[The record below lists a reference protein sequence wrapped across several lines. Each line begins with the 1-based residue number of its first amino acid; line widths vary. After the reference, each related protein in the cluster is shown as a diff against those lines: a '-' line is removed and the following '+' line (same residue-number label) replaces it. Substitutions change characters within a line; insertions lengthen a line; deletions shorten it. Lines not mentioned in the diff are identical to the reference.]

1 MKENLLF
8 LAIASAVAVSL
19 NLLVLKLFK
28 QKSVYRSEHSLVGI
42 VCLMLVFS
50 TLLLAEEGPKE
61 ASLVGTF
68 LLCLIPCYL
77 GTVFPDLDIKYL
89 GIGAHRNAF
98 FHSGIFFFIPFF
110 FARRLDIFILTIF
123 TAGFGIGVGSHLL
136 WDLFDR
142 ANIRG
147 ISSREFIR
155 LWLGVNGLLC
165 LFLAWM
171 PLIVLI
177 EGPASR

>member
-1 MKENLLF
+1 MKENLLL
-8 LAIASAVAVSL
+8 LAIAAAVAVGL

-50 TLLLAEEGPKE
+50 TLLLGEGTKEGP
-61 ASLVGTF
+61 LIGTF
-68 LLCLIPCYL
+68 LLSLIPCYL

-89 GIGAHRNAF
+89 GIGSHRNAF
-98 FHSGIFFFIPFF
+98 FHSGILFFLLFF
-110 FARRLDIFILTIF
+110 LAMRIDIFIFTIF
-123 TAGFGIGVGSHLL
+123 TTGFGIGVGSHLL

-142 ANIRG
+142 ANIRR
-147 ISSREFIR
+147 ISSRELGR

>member
-1 MKENLLF
+1 MKENLLL
-8 LAIASAVAVSL
+8 LAIVAAVAVSL

-42 VCLMLVFS
+42 ICLMLVFS
-50 TLLLAEEGPKE
+50 TLLLGEGTKE
-61 ASLVGTF
+61 APLIGTF
-68 LLCLIPCYL
+68 LLSLIPCYL

-89 GIGAHRNAF
+89 GIGSHRNVF
-98 FHSGIFFFIPFF
+98 FHSGILFFLLFF
-110 FARRLDIFILTIF
+110 LARRIDIFIFTIF
-123 TAGFGIGVGSHLL
+123 ITGFGIGVGSHLL

-147 ISSREFIR
+147 ISSRGWSRF
-155 LWLGVNGLLC
+155 WLGSNGLLC

-171 PLIVLI
+171 PLVVLI
-177 EGPASR
+177 EGPVSR

>member
-1 MKENLLF
+1 MKESLLL
-8 LAIASAVAVSL
+8 LAIAASVAVSL

-50 TLLLAEEGPKE
+50 TFLLGEGPKE
-61 ASLVGTF
+61 ASLISTF
-68 LLCLIPCYL
+68 LLCVIPCYL

-98 FHSGIFFFIPFF
+98 FHSGTLFFVLLFV
-110 FARRLDIFILTIF
+110 AKKLDIFIF
-123 TAGFGIGVGSHLL
+123 TVFIAGFGIGVGSHLL

-147 ISSREFIR
+147 ISSRGWSRF
-155 LWLGVNGLLC
+155 WLGINGLLC
-165 LFLAWM
+165 MFLAWM
-171 PLIVLI
+171 PLLVLI

>member
-1 MKENLLF
+1 MKENLFF
-8 LAIASAVAVSL
+8 LAIAASVAVSL
-19 NLLVLKLFK
+19 NMLVLKLFK

-50 TLLLAEEGPKE
+50 TLLLAEEGPEE

-68 LLCLIPCYL
+68 LLSLIPCYL

-98 FHSGIFFFIPFF
+98 FHSGTLFFILFFLAKKLDFFIP
-110 FARRLDIFILTIF
+110 TIF

-147 ISSREFIR
+147 ISSRELSR

-177 EGPASR
+177 EGPVSR

>member
-1 MKENLLF
+1 MKENLL
-8 LAIASAVAVSL
+8 LLGIVASVAVSL

-42 VCLMLVFS
+42 VTLMLVFS
-50 TLLLAEEGPKE
+50 TFLFGEGPKE
-61 ASLVGTF
+61 ASLIGTF

-89 GIGAHRNAF
+89 GIGAHRNAL
-98 FHSGIFFFIPFF
+98 FHSGILFVVLFFI
-110 FARRLDIFILTIF
+110 AKMLDIFLF
-123 TAGFGIGVGSHLL
+123 TVFIAGFGIGVASHLL

-147 ISSREFIR
+147 IPSRGWSRF
-155 LWLGVNGLLC
+155 WLGSNGVLC
-165 LFLAWM
+165 LLLAWM
-171 PLIVLI
+171 PLLVLI
-177 EGPASR
+177 EGPANR